1 MKTGTITQK
10 KEGVMNIKTLLGFTF
25 LFLIHS
31 LAFGQAKVVKDVSSS
46 TFYNPLFMGLL
57 VVIIVLLIVIVVL
70 ADVLKAA
77 AFHKREKEKR
87 KKGASVSAGQIIAV
101 PVLTMIT
108 SGTLSAQNVVL
119 QGVEQSSYWGLGTF
133 IFYLMLFIIVFELL
147 VAWMLYT
154 TTMELLGIAN
164 RNRQKAE
171 ARAESTVKHS
181 SFIEKINASVTIEKE
196 TDIMLDHNYDGIR
209 ELDNDLPPWWKYG
222 FYLTIVISVIYLIH
236 YHVSNTGKLQ
246 RAEYEDQL
254 AQAKIDAEEYRKKS
268 SNLIDENNVTL
279 LIDKESLASGQNI
292 YMDNCSAC
300 HGREGQGGV
309 GPNLTDD
316 YWLHNG
322 GIKDIFKTIKF
333 GQPEKGMK
341 AWQQDLS
348 AKQIHEVSSYI
359 KSLRGSNPA
368 NPKEAQ
374 GELYKEETLVTDS
387 LQASVNDT
395 IKLAHN

>member
-101 PVLTMIT
+101 TVLTMIT